1 MAVIQVSRMQVRR
14 GLHDNLPQLAS
25 AELGWSIDE
34 RKLFIGNGTLSE
46 GAPSI
51 GNTEILTQYTDLMA
65 VIQSYYF
72 KGTQSGYVS
81 NTSGTSM
88 PIYRAF
94 QDKLDEGPVSV
105 YDFGATGNGVT
116 DDTAAI
122 KRALSE
128 IYPITQS
135 TNLKVRRRL
144 YFPAGTYIISEE
156 IAIPPHATIFGD
168 GIDATVI
175 KQIGAVRSLLTL
187 ADSTGSISPNFGV
200 VSGSIGNQ
208 FANIMSMTLYNTTD
222 NDVVYLD
229 SPDTIMFDD
238 VKFKGSQT
246 SPTTTGTSTA
256 LVRILRN
263 SPSYVPAHMKS
274 YFDGCYF
281 TNGTYGIVGIG
292 DVNSAHISNSIFET
306 LYQGVKLS
314 GTSTIAPRGFVISD
328 SLFDKIANSG
338 IATDAYASVTSLSN
352 YYKSVGNGLSSS
364 PVSPVLL
371 YANPKTYSIVD
382 TFDRTDAQS
391 AIYPRIQS
399 TGSFNSNIASLN
411 TIGSLQ
417 TLPGATD
424 VITSS
429 STFANTSLV
438 LSTITNT
445 NAIIDYNVTR
455 NGNIKTGTM
464 KVSINS
470 LTPNQFLYEDDFV
483 EYPAGAQFAYG
494 INSPTGTE
502 LSFIAYGNNLVL
514 SANTSSIGGNV
525 TFKYNV
531 RRFV

>member
-1 MAVIQVSRMQVRR
+1 MAVIQISRIQVRR

-72 KGTQSGYVS
+72 KGTESGYVS

-94 QDKLDEGPVSV
+94 QDKLDEGPISV
-105 YDFGATGNGVT
+105 YDFGATGNGIT

-122 KRALSE
+122 NRALSE
-128 IYPITQS
+128 VYPIAQS
-135 TNLKVRRRL
+135 TNLKVRRQL
-144 YFPAGTYIISEE
+144 YFPAGTYIISQEL
-156 IAIPPHATIFGD
+156 AIPPHAKLRGD

-175 KQIGAVRSLLTL
+175 QQIGTARSLMTF
-187 ADSTGSISPNFGV
+187 ADSTGSISPSLGT

-208 FANIMSMTLYNTTD
+208 FVDISAMTLYNTTD
-222 NDVVYLD
+222 NDVVYMD
-229 SPDTIMFDD
+229 SPDTAFFDQ

-246 SPTTTGTSTA
+246 SPTTIGTSTA

-263 SPSYVPAHMKS
+263 SPSYVPSHTSS
-274 YFDGCYF
+274 YFDNCYF
-281 TNGTYGIVGIG
+281 TNATYGVIGIG
-292 DVNSAHISNSIFET
+292 DVYSVHISKSVFDT
-306 LYQGVKLS
+306 LYQGIKLS
-314 GTSTIAPRGFVISD
+314 GTSTIAPRGFVISN

-338 IATDAYASVTSLSN
+338 IVTDSYASITSSSN
-352 YYKSVGNGLSSS
+352 YFQSVGNGLSTT
-364 PVSPVLL
+364 PVAPVLS
-371 YANPKTYSIVD
+371 YANPKNYSIVD
-382 TFDRTDAQS
+382 SFDRTETQS
-391 AIYPRIQS
+391 ATYPRIQS
-399 TGSFNSNIASLN
+399 TGSFNSNIASLS
-411 TIGSLQ
+411 TSGSLQ
-417 TLPGATD
+417 TLSGATD

-438 LSTITNT
+438 LSTVTNT

-455 NGNIKTGTM
+455 NGNVKTGTM

-470 LTPNQFLYEDDFV
+470 AALNQFLYEDEFI

-494 INSPTGTE
+494 INSPTGTD
-502 LSFIAYGNNLVL
+502 LTFVAYGNSLVL
-514 SANTSSIGGNV
+514 SANTSSTGGNV

-531 RRFV
+531 RKFV